1 MPIPVPALENHIQ
14 GFLNS
19 LREQNTYASSTRSA
33 YAADLKRLR
42 AFLHGQLKGQPVGAA
57 ELTPESVQAFLA
69 SEQGQG
75 FRPNTLMRRRASL
88 RQFVLYLSE
97 QNQPVETG
105 ELLGL
110 LAMNQV
116 SQAKQ
121 AAPQTLDQQDIERM
135 LAVIQTARQPYA
147 RRDHAILA
155 LLLETGLSVSDL
167 IALDTGDIDLE
178 NSRARLRTLKNAP
191 KKETWVPLGSAYQP
205 VKIYLEAGRPE
216 FNLPARENGLF
227 VSQMGARMS
236 RQNVWQILIHLGSAA
251 GLPLAPTPRLLR
263 HTAVQRLLQAGAPTA
278 HIQALLGHR
287 NSVSTQALLRRL
299 RSSQALMKVPQP

>member
-1 MPIPVPALENHIQ
+1 MPNPAPALDELIQ
-14 GFLNS
+14 SFLKS

-42 AFLHGQLKGQPVGAA
+42 AFLHGQFKGEPVGTAQ
-57 ELTPESVQAFLA
+57 LTPESVQAFLA
-69 SEQGQG
+69 SEQEHG

-88 RQFVLYLSE
+88 RQFVLYLGA
-97 QNQPVETG
+97 QNQPVQTG

-110 LAMNQV
+110 LAM
-116 SQAKQ
+116 SQAPPEKQ
-121 AAPQTLDQQDIERM
+121 AAPQTLSQQDIEAL
-135 LAVIQTARQPYA
+135 LAVIQNARQPYA

-178 NSRARLRTLKNAP
+178 NCRVRLPTSP
-191 KKETWVPLGSAYQP
+191 KKETWAPLGSAYQP
-205 VKIYLEAGRPE
+205 VKTYLEAGRPE
-216 FNLPARENGLF
+216 FNLPARETGLF

-236 RQNVWQILIHLGSAA
+236 RQNVWQMLTHLGRAA
-251 GLPLAPTPRLLR
+251 GLELTPNPRLLR
-263 HTAVQRLLQAGAPTA
+263 HTAVQRLLQAGAPPA

-299 RSSQALMKVPQP
+299 RNSQALLKVPQP